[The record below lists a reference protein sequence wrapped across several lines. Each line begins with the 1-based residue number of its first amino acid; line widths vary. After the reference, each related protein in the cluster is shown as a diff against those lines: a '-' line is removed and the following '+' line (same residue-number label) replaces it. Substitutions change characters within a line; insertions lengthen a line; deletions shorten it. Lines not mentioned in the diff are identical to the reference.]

1 MRTQLLCVDKHIYF
15 IEDLSASSNHI
26 SSSYSHF
33 SFVRVIYKDPMS
45 VTVIPDIVNDIIS
58 VIVSRAENETST
70 STSRRNITV
79 EAKLE
84 LVDYFN
90 QCNFPSN
97 QTLPRH
103 NSPGREELDAIIARF
118 GLNRKQAARQLL
130 IWKKSKHKIDGHI
143 FTMSS
148 ESIAS
153 RISDRPLYR

>member
-1 MRTQLLCVDKHIYF
+1 M
-15 IEDLSASSNHI
+15 
-26 SSSYSHF
+26 
-33 SFVRVIYKDPMS
+33 
-45 VTVIPDIVNDIIS
+45 
-58 VIVSRAENETST
+58 
-70 STSRRNITV
+70 
-79 EAKLE
+79 E

-103 NSPGREELDAIIARF
+103 NSPGREELVAIIARF

-148 ESIAS
+148 ESMAF
-153 RISDRPLYR
+153 RINDRLHLSPKELVYQYLESMIPSKAKKEDSGSCKFALVESSVKMDAFLRQLSSYLFVDDDIQE